1 MLLRDFA
8 HDRETIDWLLD
19 QGVDISQTDT
29 RRLDDGFNL
38 AFEASD
44 NSLHLLNKVAADGDI
59 DLFDY
64 LVSRGA
70 DASRSLALHTAS
82 KFQDPEKSRAMV
94 CNLLDRHNMDI
105 NVNDRTFRDTFNG
118 VSDQGSP
125 LCSAVIHRNLAVVQE
140 LLNRGASSSKPGFRP
155 VSYAVKS
162 GGFLPALEPL
172 LRAGADPTKALI
184 MSVRCTNLEA
194 AETCLEFGADP
205 ASALVDAIEDEKERV
220 EIAAD
225 NAAFYEDQS
234 YEEDEASIEGRK
246 AAEKSSRSFIDF
258 LTRAAESST
267 ASHTTS
273 FR

>member
-155 VSYAVKS
+155 VSYAVES

-172 LRAGADPTKALI
+172 LRAGADPTKALV

>member
-82 KFQDPEKSRAMV
+82 KFQDPEKSRVMV

-105 NVNDRTFRDTFNG
+105 SVNDRTFATRSTA
-118 VSDQGSP
+118 
-125 LCSAVIHRNLAVVQE
+125 CSIKGRH
-140 LLNRGASSSKPGFRP
+140 
-155 VSYAVKS
+155 
-162 GGFLPALEPL
+162 
-172 LRAGADPTKALI
+172 
-184 MSVRCTNLEA
+184 CA
-194 AETCLEFGADP
+194 AP
-205 ASALVDAIEDEKERV
+205 
-220 EIAAD
+220 
-225 NAAFYEDQS
+225 
-234 YEEDEASIEGRK
+234 
-246 AAEKSSRSFIDF
+246 SFIAILLLSRNCSTEARAPVNPDF
-258 LTRAAESST
+258 GLSAML
-267 ASHTTS
+267 
-273 FR
+273 